1 YNLIGI
7 PSGFDQDWLRE
18 RLKLSED
25 SITLASQTSSA
36 FADKDSISIGNIRVS
51 EIGLDYRTDM
61 NIELEEDYINQSGIQ
76 QVTLS
81 LDNEGLSSR
90 TFTVGSDNLSIVNK
104 PTNYDFKLVTKR
116 LDITVVGDQEI
127 LDQLDIND
135 IIVTVD
141 LFGYDVEQYPS
152 ESFTWPAAI
161 SFYQQGRVWAVG
173 SYRIALDRSEL
184 HSAQSDEEE

>member
-1 YNLIGI
+1 MYRVTVNLCPG
-7 PSGFDQDWLRE
+7 
-18 RLKLSED
+18 
-25 SITLASQTSSA
+25 ITLVSSST
-36 FADKDSISIGNIRVS
+36 K
-51 EIGLDYRTDM
+51 GLNGFNGCILVFVLY
-61 NIELEEDYINQSGIQ
+61 
-76 QVTLS
+76 
-81 LDNEGLSSR
+81 
-90 TFTVGSDNLSIVNK
+90 LSIVNK